1 MEYITEEQ
9 FSEQPKE
16 IQKVFLEWWKPS
28 VGDLYC
34 NIYNNQQD
42 NVLVINNCQIEFS
55 KSFTEDIK
63 KFGYPLL
70 TEGQLRKFIEDELER
85 IHYENDGRRIEL
97 DILHNNN
104 FTTILEGVMGSEKGI
119 KRVEWV
125 FENELGKK
133 YNLLQVYWKVALEL
147 AKQEVNIND

>member
-70 TEGQLRKFIEDELER
+70 VEGQLRKFIEDK
-85 IHYENDGRRIEL
+85 IGYINITYSSNYEDMINKTVNDNKNYLINSDDLFRA
-97 DILHNNN
+97 
-104 FTTILEGVMGSEKGI
+104 
-119 KRVEWV
+119 
-125 FENELGKK
+125 
-133 YNLLQVYWKVALEL
+133 YWKVALKIAES
-147 AKQEVNIND
+147 EVNING